1 MCTSIESY
9 FLRDKMRE
17 GYYSAAYYFAHRT
30 LTVNNRV
37 IKVIEGY
44 KKIKRGIGALYELC
58 APSTTPHS

>member
-9 FLRDKMRE
+9 FLRNKMRE

-30 LTVNNRV
+30 LTVNDRV

-44 KKIKRGIGALYELC
+44 KKYEKGHWGAL
-58 APSTTPHS
+58 